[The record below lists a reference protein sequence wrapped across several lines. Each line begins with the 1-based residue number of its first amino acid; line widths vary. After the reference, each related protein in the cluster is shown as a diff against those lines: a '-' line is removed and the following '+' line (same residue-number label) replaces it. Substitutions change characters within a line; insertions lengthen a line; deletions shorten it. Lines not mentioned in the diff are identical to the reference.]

1 MTDNTQLDSKK
12 YGRPEEERIIPFM
25 KIAMPAALFSILIT
39 VASIFFIATKGLNL
53 GLDFTGGIAAELNY
67 AKPVEATDVSA
78 ALAKAGFRDP
88 VVQTLA

>member
-53 GLDFTGGIAAELNY
+53 GLDFTGLFHFKAF
-67 AKPVEATDVSA
+67 DVKKLSFWD
-78 ALAKAGFRDP
+78 K
-88 VVQTLA
+88 